1 MRGENFIALAIV
13 KWIVGVKPI
22 ALGIDVEI
30 GNLGCVGVFDKH
42 LPLWDQC
49 GDELSFVVVE
59 MELLLVKID
68 LIEELAADQ
77 IEVGIMISRFNQRGS
92 FRKEL
97 FDGGNQERGLA
108 QQYRDWAAAARNWP
122 RTKAL
127 LERIAEDWDRQAK
140 RADTEARLDQVR
152 DG

>member
-1 MRGENFIALAIV
+1 MRALAKVADRAVIT
-13 KWIVGVKPI
+13 
-22 ALGIDVEI
+22 DQQI
-30 GNLGCVGVFDKH
+30 GQILAYAPADADDGAWPTKRFR
-42 LPLWDQC
+42 
-49 GDELSFVVVE
+49 
-59 MELLLVKID
+59 D

-97 FDGGNQERGLA
+97 FDGGNQERGIA
-108 QQYRDWAAAARNWP
+108 KQYHDWAAAARNWP